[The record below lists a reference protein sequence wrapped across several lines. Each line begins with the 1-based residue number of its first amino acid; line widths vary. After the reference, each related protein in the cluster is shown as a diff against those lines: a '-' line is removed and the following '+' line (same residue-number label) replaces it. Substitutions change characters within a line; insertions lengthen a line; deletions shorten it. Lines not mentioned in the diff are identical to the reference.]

1 MNQTTNYQLSQWE
14 ASDRILM
21 NDFNDDNAKIDAAL
35 KANADA
41 ITAEAAAR
49 TAAVGVKAD
58 ATALTAEISARQA
71 ADEAL
76 AEKAGAQLIA
86 TQALPAA
93 NSQCS
98 IDLSGIDWSDWL
110 CVLIHFAPA
119 AGPEYQYNGSI
130 SSGNLPFSYA
140 SGDCQLLFC
149 PMFSPQMPVCGIC
162 WASNGGGQG
171 FYFNGTFQNLTNLSL
186 QCTSGTF
193 AAGTTAVIYGTK

>member
-1 MNQTTNYQLSQWE
+1 ME
-14 ASDRILM
+14 
-21 NDFNDDNAKIDAAL
+21 DFNADNSKIDAAL
-35 KANADA
+35 KAQSDA
-41 ITAEAAAR
+41 IAAKAAQSTVTSLTQTVAGKAEAS
-49 TAAVGVKAD
+49 
-58 ATALTAEISARQA
+58 ALTAETAARQA

-86 TQALPAA
+86 TQTLSAA
-93 NSQCS
+93 SSQCS
-98 IDLSGIDWSDWL
+98 IDLSEIDWSDWL
-110 CVLIHFAPA
+110 CVLIRFAPA

-162 WASNGGGQG
+162 WASNGGCQG

-186 QCTSGTF
+186 RCTSGTF